1 MFAAPPPRPRRSVLT
16 VLHPLSPTVWA
27 ATLVSLPLAQAALCL
42 LARAEEALAGL
53 DLREWSLPARAA
65 WYGFGTLLGE
75 SITRDT
81 KSEGAWALRLVFKK
95 VFTAVRK
102 HTWCA

>member
-1 MFAAPPPRPRRSVLT
+1 MVWLAVLVCLPIVQV
-16 VLHPLSPTVWA
+16 VLYIVAKLE
-27 ATLVSLPLAQAALCL
+27 Q
-42 LARAEEALAGL
+42 GL
-53 DLREWSLPARAA
+53 IGRELRTWSKPGRAA
-65 WYGFGTLLGE
+65 WYGFGTVLGE